1 MKIDSDLL
9 SRMKQDLGLNT
20 PFEKG
25 KSIPVHN
32 CWHFSSDG
40 NSVDAIFVDG
50 EDFKA
55 GMNRIYVVSRK
66 FKVIIL
72 AFTLMDTHVHF
83 ILWGEF
89 EECNRFVH
97 EYMRITSMFIAHRHS
112 DNNKLDSV
120 PIHYQ
125 EVSNDRYLKNVIC
138 YVIKNAPVGGLPFNC
153 MDYPWSSSPLYFR
166 KAGLWS
172 SPQWA
177 SDTHEARL
185 GTVETRTCLHT
196 KEKIAE
202 TRMIGD
208 LIFPGEYVAYEIVE
222 SIFKTCKSLCFF
234 MCSTKDDLIEAKG
247 GNLSLLSIPMQ
258 EMRQH
263 KNEVCKELF
272 GTDSSYKLNTQQ
284 RIMLA
289 RKLRSR
295 YNSSV
300 KQILRL
306 CGIVYEE
313 GHKLI

>member
-9 SRMKQDLGLNT
+9 SRIKQDLGLNT

-25 KSIPVHN
+25 KTTPVHN

-40 NSVDAIFVDG
+40 NKVDAIFFDK
-50 EDFKA
+50 EDFVA
-55 GMNRIYVVSRK
+55 GMNRVYVVSRK

-72 AFTLMDTHVHF
+72 AFTLMDTHIHF
-83 ILWGEF
+83 ILWGDF
-89 EECNRFVH
+89 DECKRFVH
-97 EYMRITSMFIAHRHS
+97 EYMRRTSMHIAHRHS
-112 DNNKLDSV
+112 ENNKLDSV
-120 PIHYQ
+120 PVHYQ
-125 EVSNDRYLKNVIC
+125 EVSNDRYLRNVIC
-138 YVIKNAPVGGLPFNC
+138 YVIKNAPVGGLPFNSL
-153 MDYPWSSSPLYFR
+153 DYPWSSSPLYFK

-172 SPQWA
+172 SPQWV
-177 SDTHEARL
+177 SGTEEVNL
-185 GTVETRTCLHT
+185 GEVEKRTRLHT
-196 KEKIAE
+196 KDEVGE
-202 TRMIGD
+202 TRMIGN

-222 SIFKTCKSLCFF
+222 DIFKTCKSFCFF
-234 MCSTKDDLIEAKG
+234 MCSTREDQIESKG
-247 GNLSLLSIPMQ
+247 GSLSMLSIPMQ

-272 GTDSSYKLNTQQ
+272 GTTSSYKLNTQQ

-295 YNSSV
+295 YNSSI